1 MLMNS
6 VLRSLRLPR
15 WPISRAR
22 RREWQQV
29 LAKDPSAALSLVPWM
44 LSQRASSS
52 PLSDGMPWITF
63 KAQRWLAGHVNSR
76 VRAFEWGSGG
86 STLYL
91 ARRVCEVVSVEH
103 DAGWYAGVQAVL
115 AAGKYTNTTYRL
127 IEPKPLPAGSSSEFV
142 SGHRPAMGLDFEPYV
157 TVIREYPDAYFDLIL
172 IDGRARTA
180 CLRAAWQ
187 KVRVGGHILFDNS
200 DYPRYQAELVSPAGF
215 ERREFPGVSPYRG
228 AIYTASTVWRRTS

>member
-1 MLMNS
+1 MTMTS
-6 VLRSLRLPR
+6 VFRSLRLPR
-15 WPISRAR
+15 WPISHAR
-22 RREWQQV
+22 RREWQLV

-44 LSQRASSS
+44 LSQRASRS
-52 PLSDGMPWITF
+52 PLKDGMPWITF
-63 KAQRWLAGHVNSR
+63 KAQRWLAGR
-76 VRAFEWGSGG
+76 VHPQTRAFEWGSGG

-91 ARRVCEVVSVEH
+91 ARRVREVVSVEH
-103 DAGWYAGVQAVL
+103 DAGWYAGVQALL
-115 AAGKYTNTTYRL
+115 AAGHHTNTNYRL
-127 IEPKPLPAGSSSEFV
+127 IQPKPLPPGSTSEYV
-142 SGHRPAMGLDFEPYV
+142 SGHGPAMALDFEPYV

-180 CLRAAWQ
+180 CLRAAWP

-228 AIYTASTVWRRTS
+228 AIYTASTVWHRTS